1 MSVPILPIDHPE
13 ALPRAAEVL
22 AAGKLVV
29 LPTDTVYGVAA
40 DLWNPEAVAALYA
53 AKGRP
58 PDKAIPVLLAGLEDA
73 PQVAATL
80 PEAARFLAEAFWPG
94 PLTLVVPKRAE
105 VPPIVS
111 ALPTIGL
118 RVPDHDGA
126 RAVIRAGGGA
136 LAITSANRS
145 DEPNTLT
152 VQEAAEALGETLA
165 LALDG
170 GRCLGGQPST
180 VALVPTGGDDLQILR
195 PGPLSEKELQAAL
208 DRARQ

>member
-1 MSVPILPIDHPE
+1 VSVPILPIDHPE
-13 ALPRAAEVL
+13 ALPRAADAL

-58 PDKAIPVLLAGLEDA
+58 PDKAIPVLLASLEDA
-73 PQVAATL
+73 LQVAATL
-80 PEAARFLAEAFWPG
+80 PEAARLLAEAFWPG
-94 PLTLVVPKRAE
+94 PLTLVVPKRME

-111 ALPTIGL
+111 VLPTIGL

-152 VQEAAEALGETLA
+152 VQEATDALGKSLTLA
-165 LALDG
+165 IDG

-180 VALVPTGGDDLQILR
+180 VAHVPSGGDDLQILR
-195 PGPLSEKELQAAL
+195 TGPLSEKELQAIL

>member
-1 MSVPILPIDHPE
+1 
-13 ALPRAAEVL
+13 
-22 AAGKLVV
+22 
-29 LPTDTVYGVAA
+29 
-40 DLWNPEAVAALYA
+40 
-53 AKGRP
+53 
-58 PDKAIPVLLAGLEDA
+58 
-73 PQVAATL
+73 
-80 PEAARFLAEAFWPG
+80 
-94 PLTLVVPKRAE
+94 

-145 DEPNTLT
+145 DDPNTLT
-152 VQEAAEALGETLA
+152 VQEATDALGEALA

-180 VALVPTGGDDLQILR
+180 VALVPTDDDDLQILR
-195 PGPLSEKELQAAL
+195 AGPLSERDLQAAL
-208 DRARQ
+208 NRARQ